1 MTKTGTLNK
10 RLGLFRSLNG
20 LAMNEDTFASD
31 NTSSHRDP
39 DRDSAE
45 CC

>member
-20 LAMNEDTFASD
+20 QAVNEDTSASV
-31 NTSSHRDP
+31 NTSSHLGP

>member
-1 MTKTGTLNK
+1 MTKTGTLDK

-20 LAMNEDTFASD
+20 LAVNEDTFASD
-31 NTSSHRDP
+31 NTSSHRGP